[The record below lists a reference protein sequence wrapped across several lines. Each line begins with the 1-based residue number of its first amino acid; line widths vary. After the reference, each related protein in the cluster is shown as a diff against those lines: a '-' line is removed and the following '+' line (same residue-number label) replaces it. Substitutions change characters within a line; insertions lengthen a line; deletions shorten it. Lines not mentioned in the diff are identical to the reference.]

1 MRSENCGQAG
11 LLLWAAYSQCPGC
24 ESVKRRL
31 IETVMIGNVAAVKNG
46 TLSHPQARAEI
57 LRRIEA
63 LTPRS
68 ERRWGRMTPHQM
80 VCHLSDACRAAL
92 GERRV
97 PVIGTLWER
106 TVIRWLAIHTNVK
119 WPQGVRTVPEADQ
132 ELGGTRPTEFAR
144 DVDELRGLI
153 QRFSGPEAQ
162 LSGYHP
168 LFGALSAA
176 EWGRFSYRHADHHL
190 RQFGAYRKRAISR
203 FVGTS
208 SACCFAVSR
217 RMCERVVLGATLS
230 LGGRRIRSDPIPA
243 GPRLD
248 PDDGA
253 LPWMQTATTMR
264 CQRPSRNRAERRV
277 S

>member
-1 MRSENCGQAG
+1 VLSVAFIFGIERVDHAG
-11 LLLWAAYSQCPGC
+11 ELRRVELLQGDNHRRP
-24 ESVKRRL
+24 RL
-31 IETVMIGNVAAVKNG
+31 IMNRGRIGDDDNVAAMKNG
-46 TLSHPQARAEI
+46 TLLQPEARAEI

-106 TVIRWLAIHTNVK
+106 TVIRCLAIHTNVK

-132 ELGGTRPTEFAR
+132 EIGGTRPTEFAR
-144 DVDELRGLI
+144 DVDDLRGLI
-153 QRFSGPEAQ
+153 QRFSGAEAQ
-162 LSGYHP
+162 LSGNHP

-190 RQFGAYRKRAISR
+190 RQFGA
-203 FVGTS
+203 
-208 SACCFAVSR
+208 
-217 RMCERVVLGATLS
+217 
-230 LGGRRIRSDPIPA
+230 
-243 GPRLD
+243 
-248 PDDGA
+248 
-253 LPWMQTATTMR
+253 
-264 CQRPSRNRAERRV
+264 
-277 S
+277 

>member
-1 MRSENCGQAG
+1 MASQMRRSSRFDRNPFNTLRRFWPSAGFALCCGPRQVDRDTLVV
-11 LLLWAAYSQCPGC
+11 LLL
-24 ESVKRRL
+24 VKSGPRQER
-31 IETVMIGNVAAVKNG
+31 VAGMKNG
-46 TLSHPQARAEI
+46 TLLHPEARAEI

-132 ELGGTRPTEFAR
+132 EIGGTRPTEFAR

-153 QRFSGPEAQ
+153 QRFSGPKAQ

-190 RQFGAYRKRAISR
+190 RQFGA
-203 FVGTS
+203 
-208 SACCFAVSR
+208 
-217 RMCERVVLGATLS
+217 
-230 LGGRRIRSDPIPA
+230 
-243 GPRLD
+243 
-248 PDDGA
+248 
-253 LPWMQTATTMR
+253 
-264 CQRPSRNRAERRV
+264 
-277 S
+277 